1 MRCGIL
7 IPPIRL
13 GGRNLSLNSGH
24 QGKSVKICSLTPIP
38 VDLIAKLVLGS
49 LISVS
54 LISTI
59 ITTPDRGMSC
69 GTVHNKLEPV
79 YNHPPP

>member
-1 MRCGIL
+1 
-7 IPPIRL
+7 
-13 GGRNLSLNSGH
+13 
-24 QGKSVKICSLTPIP
+24 
-38 VDLIAKLVLGS
+38 LIAKLVLGS

-54 LISTI
+54 LISTITI